1 MCPVSDASRFA
12 GSPAAGTSVYAG
24 RRGPIKPLATRRIPF
39 ATMRIAVIAVPGC
52 FDSGLTSVLD
62 VLRVAETLRCGLDVE
77 IPVLDVEIAGFGR
90 EVTTA
95 GGLVVPIERML
106 LDVGA
111 DGLDLLVVPGL
122 GSMTSAGVEEELA
135 GAGVRALRD
144 FLADGGVGPDRELA
158 AACTG
163 AFVLAEAGL
172 LDGRRA
178 TTSWWLSAAFRRRYP
193 LVDLDMSRMVVRSGR
208 VTTAGAAFAH
218 IDLAV
223 SIVSRVSPQLADL
236 TARHLLVDERP
247 ARSIEAAIGH
257 LTATDA
263 LVNEF
268 EEWVRASLH
277 KPISIAA
284 AAADIG
290 TTRRTLERHVRS
302 RTGMTP
308 HALVRRLRVERAR
321 HLRRTTS
328 LSIEQIAPK
337 VGYRDGS
344 TLHRLLRNAG

>member
-1 MCPVSDASRFA
+1 
-12 GSPAAGTSVYAG
+12 
-24 RRGPIKPLATRRIPF
+24 
-39 ATMRIAVIAVPGC
+39 MRIAVIAVAGC

-62 VLRVAETLRCGLDVE
+62 VLRVAEALRPRLDAG
-77 IPVLDVEIAGFGR
+77 IPRLEVEIAGFGR
-90 EVTTA
+90 EIRTS
-95 GGLVVPIERML
+95 GGLLVPIGRA
-106 LDVGA
+106 LDEVGS

-122 GSMTSAGVEEELA
+122 GSMTAAGVEAELA
-135 GAGVRALRD
+135 GAGVRRLRAFLRD
-144 FLADGGVGPDRELA
+144 GGIGDREFA

-163 AFVLAEAGL
+163 TFVLAEAGM
-172 LDGRRA
+172 LDDRRA

-208 VTTAGAAFAH
+208 AMTAGAAFAH

-257 LTATDA
+257 LAATDE
-263 LVNEF
+263 LVTEF
-268 EEWVRASLH
+268 EEWIRASLH
-277 KPISIAA
+277 GPISIAA
-284 AAADIG
+284 AAAHIG
-290 TTRRTLERHVRS
+290 TSRRTLERHVRS

-308 HALVRRLRVERAR
+308 HGLVQRLRVERAR

-328 LSIEQIAPK
+328 LSIEQIAPR

-344 TLHRLLRNAG
+344 TLHRLLRKAG